1 MFLPERYEFSCPV
14 KINSGNR
21 ALEHLPF
28 EFDILNVRKPFVIT
42 NKGTA
47 ERGLVDTVID
57 AFGDSGITIG
67 VFNGVP
73 PVPDLTLIRELFT
86 IYRDRGFDAI
96 IALGGGSV
104 TDTAKVLN
112 IAVSGEPE
120 DLERCVGDNM
130 IKKPLKPFIMIP
142 TLAGSGYE
150 TSRYAFFEGKTY
162 ASHFLMPGLVI
173 IDPRMT
179 IAEDAITTAA
189 AAHIALTHSVEAY
202 VSHEKNPLTDSYA
215 YAAIRFVM
223 ENMVNVIRNPRDRNG
238 CLALANAYC
247 FAGCTFSNTSS
258 GIAYT
263 LGKAIGAACNISP
276 GVCMGI
282 LLPHVIEMQR
292 SRSGHHIS
300 ELLLPLAGFDM
311 YAETA
316 ENMRAQKAIDILYNY
331 QKNLFEVSSGV
342 IARTLEGAKVPKEI
356 LQDIVKKTVDYDSG
370 NVGMDDCLKI
380 LERAWEGR

>member
-28 EFDILNVRKPFVIT
+28 ELDILNVRKPFVIT
-42 NKGTA
+42 SKGPA
-47 ERGLVDTVID
+47 ERGLVDAIIN
-57 AFGDSGITIG
+57 AFKDSGITIG
-67 VFNGVP
+67 IFNGVP
-73 PVPDLTLIRELFT
+73 PVPDLALIRELFT
-86 IYRDRGFDAI
+86 IYRDRGYDAV
-96 IALGGGSV
+96 IALGGGPV

-120 DLERCVGDNM
+120 DLERCAGDDV

-150 TSRYAFFEGKTY
+150 ASRYAFFEGRIY
-162 ASHFLMPGLVI
+162 ASHFLMPNLVV

-189 AAHIALTHSVEAY
+189 AALIALTHSVEVY
-202 VSHEKNPLTDSYA
+202 VSPEKNPLADSYA
-215 YAAIRFVM
+215 YPAIQFVI
-223 ENMVNVIRNPRDRNG
+223 ENLLNVIKNPRDGSGR
-238 CLALANAYC
+238 LALANAHTM
-247 FAGCTFSNTSS
+247 AGCAFSNIEA
-258 GIAYT
+258 GVAHK
-263 LGKAIGAACNISP
+263 LGKVIGDSCHIP
-276 GVCMGI
+276 HGICMGI

-292 SRSGHHIS
+292 SRSGRHIS

-316 ENMRAQKAIDILYNY
+316 ENMRAQKVIDILYNF
-331 QKNLFEVSSGV
+331 QKNLFEVSSSA

-356 LQDIVKKTVDYDSG
+356 LQDIAKKAVGHGSG
-370 NVGMDDCLKI
+370 SADMDGYLRI
-380 LERAWEGR
+380 LEQAWEGR